1 MLRSMTGFGRCLVE
15 NDYTTQQWEVKSVNS
30 RHLDLKWRLPLS
42 IRSLEPRL
50 EKVVRRFASRG
61 RVDVSLVLQY
71 APGNTPAMRFDMV
84 QAAAMLDN
92 LQALADARGE
102 AYVPDFNALLQIP
115 SLWGDSG
122 EELDEDT
129 ARCLEEGLALALAL
143 EDWNEARSAE
153 GRSLATDMHSRI
165 LRMEE
170 WTGLIAE
177 RAPNIKE
184 ERANALRERLSEA
197 LSQNGQE
204 LEEGRFLQEAVIL
217 ADRLD
222 VSEELTRLN
231 THLARLHDLLQ
242 TGGDAG
248 RRLDFTLQECFRE
261 INTCGN
267 KLPDVQL
274 SRMVVDFKN
283 ELEKCRE
290 QVQNLE

>member
-15 NDYTTQQWEVKSVNS
+15 NTRTIQQWEVKSVNS
-30 RHLDLKWRLPLS
+30 RHLDLKWRLPLPV
-42 IRSLEPRL
+42 RSLEPRL

-61 RVDVSLVLQY
+61 RVDISLTLQY
-71 APGNTPAMRFDMV
+71 APGEIPVARFDAG
-84 QAAAMLDN
+84 QANAMLDS
-92 LQALADARGE
+92 LYSLAQARGDDFM
-102 AYVPDFNALLQIP
+102 PDYSALMQIP
-115 SLWGDSG
+115 SLWNDSS
-122 EELDEDT
+122 EEMDEDVT
-129 ARCLEEGLALALAL
+129 TSLEEGLALAL
-143 EDWNEARSAE
+143 EDWNEARAAE
-153 GRSLATDMHSRI
+153 GRALATDMHSRI

-177 RAPNIKE
+177 RAPAIKE
-184 ERANALRERLSEA
+184 ERANIMRERLGEA
-197 LSQNGQE
+197 LAQNGQE
-204 LEEGRFLQEAVIL
+204 LEEGRFLQEIVVL

-222 VSEELTRLN
+222 VSEELTRLS

-242 TGGDAG
+242 AGRDAG

-274 SRMVVDFKN
+274 SRLVVDFKN

>member
-50 EKVVRRFASRG
+50 EKVVRRYASRG
-61 RVDVSLVLQY
+61 RVDGSLVLQY

-129 ARCLEEGLALALAL
+129 ARCLEEGLALAL

-170 WTGLIAE
+170 WTGLIAD

-204 LEEGRFLQEAVIL
+204 LEEGRFLQESVIL

>member
-15 NDYTTQQWEVKSVNS
+15 NIHAIQQWEVKSVNS
-30 RHLDLKWRLPLS
+30 RHLDLKWRLPLPV
-42 IRSLEPRL
+42 RSLEPRL

-61 RVDVSLVLQY
+61 RVDISLTLQY
-71 APGNTPAMRFDMV
+71 APGEVPVARFDAG
-84 QAAAMLDN
+84 QANAMLDS
-92 LQALADARGE
+92 LYSLAQARGDDFT
-102 AYVPDFNALLQIP
+102 PDYGTLMQIP
-115 SLWGDSG
+115 ALWNDAS
-122 EELDEDT
+122 DEMDEGVT
-129 ARCLEEGLALALAL
+129 TSLEEGLALAL
-143 EDWNEARSAE
+143 EDWNEARAAE
-153 GRSLATDMHSRI
+153 GRALATDMHSRI

-177 RAPNIKE
+177 RAPAIKE
-184 ERANALRERLSEA
+184 ERANIIRERLGEA
-197 LSQNGQE
+197 LAQNGQE
-204 LEEGRFLQEAVIL
+204 LEEGRFLQEIVVL

-222 VSEELTRLN
+222 VSEELTRLS
-231 THLARLHDLLQ
+231 THLERLHDLLQ
-242 TGGDAG
+242 AGRDAG

-274 SRMVVDFKN
+274 SRLVVDFKN

>member
-50 EKVVRRFASRG
+50 EKVVRRYASRG

-129 ARCLEEGLALALAL
+129 ARCLEEGLALAL

-153 GRSLATDMHSRI
+153 GRALATDMHSRI

-170 WTGLIAE
+170 WTGLIGD

>member
-50 EKVVRRFASRG
+50 EKVVRRYASRG

-129 ARCLEEGLALALAL
+129 ARCLEEGLALAL

-153 GRSLATDMHSRI
+153 GRALATDMHSRI